1 MIDPATMDTLVAFY
15 GALADATRLKL
26 IGLLALKP
34 MCGSDLATELAVSAP
49 TVSHHIGKLKQLDL
63 VKSVREDNTVYY
75 SLNTERLQQLSRAV
89 FREEESES
97 APRPRKDER
106 EKVLSTFFSGGKLK
120 EIPVQR
126 KKKLY
131 VFEEI
136 LKAFDPEKTYSE
148 QEVNEVIKEYF
159 HDYCTIRREFIIN
172 GYMSRD
178 KGVYRLNPMELWVGV
193 ARQPQPS

>member
-1 MIDPATMDTLVAFY
+1 MVDPSTVETLVAFY
-15 GALADATRLKL
+15 SALADATRLKL

-34 MCGSDLATELAVSAP
+34 MCGSDLANELAVSAP
-49 TVSHHIGKLKQLDL
+49 TVSHHIGKLKQLNL

-75 SLNTERLQQLSRAV
+75 SLNTERLHQLNRAV
-89 FREEESES
+89 FREEEHSTS
-97 APRPRKDER
+97 PRPRKDER
-106 EKVLSTFFSGGKLK
+106 EKVLCAFFSEGKLK

-136 LKAFDPEKTYSE
+136 LKAFDPKRTYTE
-148 QEVNEVIKEYF
+148 QEVNDIIKGYF
-159 HDYCTIRREFIIN
+159 HDYCAIRREFIIN

-178 KGVYRLNPMELWVGV
+178 KGIYRMGTADTSKCTKEILSV
-193 ARQPQPS
+193 